1 MSEVIWQGRVTLCF
15 ERNDTAEKV
24 PSAKLL
30 RDYRLTA
37 GGLSVFT
44 VEELFVDSMGADSWR
59 ECIDDSVCVL
69 VFAHALQVLLSAQVS
84 APPIHHVPGL
94 CQRARDTA
102 EPANVS
108 TFPSSQHGPLF

>member
-1 MSEVIWQGRVTLCF
+1 MSDVIWQGRVTLCF

-37 GGLSVFT
+37 GGFSVFT
-44 VEELFVDSMGADSWR
+44 VEERFVDSMGADSWR

-69 VFAHALQVLLSAQVS
+69 VFAHALQMLLRRPVVKA
-84 APPIHHVPGL
+84 APPM
-94 CQRARDTA
+94 A